1 MDGRISAFLTN
12 LGRYNEGALIGE
24 WVKLPVPEDQ
34 LQSVLDRIG
43 INKQFE
49 DRVIYAKNSI
59 PTGMTPT
66 VDMIRSFLEEP
77 QRDPVIRF
85 QNEIHIN
92 QTNLAYYDEKCGG
105 WKVNELNR

>member
-43 INKQFE
+43 IN
-49 DRVIYAKNSI
+49 
-59 PTGMTPT
+59 
-66 VDMIRSFLEEP
+66 
-77 QRDPVIRF
+77 
-85 QNEIHIN
+85 
-92 QTNLAYYDEKCGG
+92 
-105 WKVNELNR
+105 